1 MRASQLKVSGNV
13 YAWRACAW
21 KEIRRR
27 KKFRTA
33 DIEAKCDAHHRAIV
47 DYLLGL
53 CRARY
58 LRVLNDGEF
67 ELVRDAGAEAPML
80 RRDGQELRDT
90 REREQLWR
98 TMKMLRQFTAD
109 DLAIHAST
117 EEHPI
122 SKGSAAYYLDAL
134 RLAEYVV
141 VAGRSGRR
149 MLFQLLPSRAG
160 SKPPLIQHVMQVF
173 DPNEGKVVWQA
184 GRDSRGGGRATPG
197 AVAEVG
203 GGA

>member
-1 MRASQLKVSGNV
+1 MRASKVNASGNV

-21 KEIRRR
+21 AEIRRR
-27 KKFRTA
+27 KKFYIA
-33 DIEAKCDAHHRAIV
+33 DIKAKCQVHHRAIM
-47 DYLLGL
+47 DYVIGL
-53 CRARY
+53 SRAGY
-58 LRVLNDGEF
+58 LRQDLDQF
-67 ELVRDAGAEAPML
+67 TLVKDAGVEAPMI
-80 RRDGQELRDT
+80 RCDGRELRDM

-98 TMKMLRQFTAD
+98 TIKMLRRFTAD

-149 MLFQLLPSRAG
+149 ALFQLLPSRAG

-184 GRDSRGGGRATPG
+184 GQGVSR
-197 AVAEVG
+197 E
-203 GGA
+203 

>member
-1 MRASQLKVSGNV
+1 MRATRVNSSGNV

-21 KEIRRR
+21 KEMRRR
-27 KKFRTA
+27 GSKRFSLDHLK
-33 DIEAKCDAHHRAIV
+33 DVCDAHPRALH
-47 DYLLGL
+47 DYVVGL
-53 CRARY
+53 CHAGY
-58 LRVLNDGEF
+58 LRDHGDGDY

-80 RRDGQELRDT
+80 KRDGRELRDT

-134 RLAEYVV
+134 RLAGYIV
-141 VAGRSGRR
+141 VAGRCGRR
-149 MLFQLLPSRAG
+149 TLYRLLPSRAG
-160 SKPPLIQHVMQVF
+160 SKPPLLQHVMQVF

-184 GRDSRGGGRATPG
+184 GQ
-197 AVAEVG
+197 VG